1 MEYLK
6 FDFHLLL
13 ICFQF
18 EETRKMT
25 ESKLSATNET
35 EIELQQ
41 IATPFVWALQFELTH
56 LYSQGSSRV
65 ATTYVYDGKHVY
77 VKEKQDT
84 NWPSGSSTECSL
96 WCLWWSRDLF

>member
-41 IATPFVWALQFELTH
+41 IATPFV
-56 LYSQGSSRV
+56 
-65 ATTYVYDGKHVY
+65 
-77 VKEKQDT
+77 
-84 NWPSGSSTECSL
+84 
-96 WCLWWSRDLF
+96 